1 MRARWWFA
9 LFAGLVA
16 TRLCHLHI
24 LWDDEAYPLAGAIQ
38 MLGGKT
44 LYHDIWFD
52 KPPFGPLVYL
62 LWGAQTGW
70 LLRLGGA
77 LAVLLAC
84 LLIYRFARELWSAR
98 EGAAA
103 ALLLAFFLTFDMP
116 SATMAMASDFLILIP
131 HIAAVYLAWRGRAFW
146 SGIAAGVALGF
157 SSKGVFVL
165 AACAVWLWG
174 RASGPSGARQAR
186 GLLPLGFI
194 LPNLAVIA
202 VLAAKGALGDY
213 YMQVWKWGFLYAGST
228 FVQHPI
234 ANGLLRTGHWLGFH
248 VALVAGAGWFWWRG
262 RDQERWR
269 MAAWAAISLAG
280 VAAGWRF
287 FPRYFFQILPVF
299 VLLGAR
305 GFVLLGKRRA
315 LILLLLLIPLIRF
328 GPRYIVLAEDLI
340 RGREHNWRDL
350 GLGRDSRM
358 ASSQLSALASPQ
370 GASLL
375 VWGYRPDIW
384 VYTRLPAG
392 SRFMDSQPLTGVP
405 ADRHLTESA
414 PVAPEWAAANR
425 RELTGSRPTL
435 IVDGIGKLNPALAI
449 TAYPDLAEWLS
460 NYGLAGETSSTRI
473 YRLR

>member
-1 MRARWWFA
+1 MKPRWWFA
-9 LFAGLVA
+9 LFTSLFA

-44 LYHDIWFD
+44 LYRDIWFD

-62 LWGAQTGW
+62 LWGARAGW

-84 LLIYRFARELWSAR
+84 LLIHRFARELWSER
-98 EGAAA
+98 EGVAA

-116 SATMAMASDFLILIP
+116 SATMAMASDFLMLIP
-131 HIAAVYLAWRGRAFW
+131 HLAAVYLAWRGRAFL
-146 SGIAAGVALGF
+146 SGLAAGVALGF
-157 SSKGVFVL
+157 SSKAVFV
-165 AACAVWLWG
+165 AAVCAVWLAWKK
-174 RASGPSGARQAR
+174 
-186 GLLPLGFI
+186 LPRFAAGFV
-194 LPNLAVIA
+194 LPNLAVIGT
-202 VLAAKGALGDY
+202 LAAKGALGDY

-228 FVQHPI
+228 FIQHPI

-248 VALVAGAGWFWWRG
+248 AALVGGAAWFWCRG
-262 RDQERWR
+262 RDRERWR

-305 GFVLLGKRRA
+305 GFVLLGRKRA

-328 GPRYIVLAEDLI
+328 GPRYVVLAEDLI

-350 GLGRDSRM
+350 GLDQDSRK
-358 ASSQLSALASPQ
+358 ASSQLSALRKAPACWS
-370 GASLL
+370 GATGPTSGHIPVCPPVRAL
-375 VWGYRPDIW
+375 W
-384 VYTRLPAG
+384 TR
-392 SRFMDSQPLTGVP
+392 SR
-405 ADRHLTESA
+405 
-414 PVAPEWAAANR
+414 
-425 RELTGSRPTL
+425 
-435 IVDGIGKLNPALAI
+435 
-449 TAYPDLAEWLS
+449 
-460 NYGLAGETSSTRI
+460 
-473 YRLR
+473 